1 MIQTERP
8 NNISQ
13 RENRLILNF
22 IIVNIISMNKTKKML
37 SIVIFIISI
46 FFYSLIIMAL
56 ISEIKFYNWIVELIV
71 YMFLGIIWIY
81 PSMIILKP
89 FKSRK

>member
-1 MIQTERP
+1 MMQTDRASS
-8 NNISQ
+8 ISQ
-13 RENRLILNF
+13 KENRLILNF

-89 FKSRK
+89 FKSKK